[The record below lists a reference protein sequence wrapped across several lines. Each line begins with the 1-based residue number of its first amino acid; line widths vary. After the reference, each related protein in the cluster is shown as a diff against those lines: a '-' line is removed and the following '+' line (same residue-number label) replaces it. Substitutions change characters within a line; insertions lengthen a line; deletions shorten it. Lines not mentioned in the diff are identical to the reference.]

1 MDMKL
6 QLHAGPATY
15 DELVGFGW
23 SSADARLLLDDPE
36 QLIRTLVDREGWPE
50 QTARSHIEN
59 PLLPFDRVAG
69 AGHPPVSLKDS
80 IRQSRAATPST
91 RR

>member
-1 MDMKL
+1 MRQ

-23 SSADARLLLDDPE
+23 SPTDARLLLDDPE
-36 QLIRTLVDREGWPE
+36 RLIRTLVDHEGWSE
-50 QTARSHIEN
+50 QMARSHIEN
-59 PLLPFDRVAG
+59 PLLPFDHVEG
-69 AGHPPVSLKDS
+69 TGHPPVSLEAS
-80 IRQSRAATPST
+80 MQQSRAATSST